1 MAGEKNTKREW
12 LELRTK
18 ETLVE
23 FSLTKYLTLHD
34 KKKKKNQHPLIQK
47 KKEWLYGLMARVKK
61 LYLTHAW
68 QGKMNQTEESY
79 LQEVM
84 LI

>member
-34 KKKKKNQHPLIQK
+34 KKKKKKSTP
-47 KKEWLYGLMARVKK
+47 
-61 LYLTHAW
+61 
-68 QGKMNQTEESY
+68 SY
-79 LQEVM
+79 LEKKGMVIWVDGKSKEALFDTCM
-84 LI
+84 AG